1 VAEHRQR
8 LLDSKATRLKLEF
21 CLHRLKSSLLYSHS
35 DFSSSIALL
44 ILELAEPHHFVQ
56 SDAKCT
62 SHYLARECLQGYLTG
77 GVRR

>member
-21 CLHRLKSSLLYSHS
+21 CLHRLEFSLLYSHS

-44 ILELAEPHHFVQ
+44 ILDSQ
-56 SDAKCT
+56 SRIISSNQT
-62 SHYLARECLQGYLTG
+62 PSARPIT
-77 GVRR
+77 